1 MQNRR
6 ISSIL
11 LRMLCGL
18 CLTVPCGAQADIAVI
33 VHRSNPVQAM
43 TAREISDIYLGR
55 SRTFKSGE
63 FMNIYEQ
70 PLDSALREKFF
81 HGLNGMNMKQL
92 NAYWARLRFSGEVL
106 PPVSLPDS
114 LALLNVVRRDQNAIT
129 YVDAAVLDDS
139 VRVVFLVK
147 QQ

>member
-1 MQNRR
+1 MQNQR

-11 LRMLCGL
+11 IRVLCGL
-18 CLTVPCGAQADIAVI
+18 CLTAPWGAQADIAVI
-33 VHRSNPVQAM
+33 VHRSNPVQTM

-55 SRTFKSGE
+55 SRTFKTGE

-70 PLDSALREKFF
+70 PVNSALRESFF
-81 HGLNGMNMKQL
+81 HGLNGMNLKQL

-114 LALLNVVRRDQNAIT
+114 LALLNVVRRDPNAIT
-129 YVDAAVLDDS
+129 YIDTAVLDES
-139 VRVVFLVK
+139 VRVVFLLK